1 MQLPISTVLM
11 KLSLSESLAA
21 LQASVLL
28 VRLASDCTSE
38 PRQLGRCDVP
48 CHNHS
53 EREVQTG
60 ARDPRRPLSGQ
71 QLPEASTWPSRVQP
85 RVIGTCNYV
94 SRTTVQAVVTLSL
107 SQLFGLYQDSPPDSV
122 AAEQGPALSD
132 QSDSSAFA
140 VTVSKARAILP
151 HFNVTVTV
159 S

>member
-94 SRTTVQAVVTLSL
+94 STTQ
-107 SQLFGLYQDSPPDSV
+107 QDNCPSSSHFITESV
-122 AAEQGPALSD
+122 IW
-132 QSDSSAFA
+132 
-140 VTVSKARAILP
+140 TVP
-151 HFNVTVTV
+151 G
-159 S
+159 